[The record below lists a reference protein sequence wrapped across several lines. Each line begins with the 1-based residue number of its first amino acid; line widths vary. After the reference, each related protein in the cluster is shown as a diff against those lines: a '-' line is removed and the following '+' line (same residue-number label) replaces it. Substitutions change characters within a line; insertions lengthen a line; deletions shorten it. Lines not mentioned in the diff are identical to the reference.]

1 MPDICDS
8 CIFLQMFP
16 FFSFFGM
23 QYNTYFFMVVCS
35 RRLLYGY
42 NQKGNAWVM
51 SKKIFKANS
60 NSHNLFGT
68 SVSILEGNFICSS
81 HLEEFDDNSID
92 HGVAYYYNNNSSTDI
107 RDNPEND
114 IINLYPNP
122 TKDFVNLTL
131 PNEISPE
138 SITLNDISG
147 KELQKIDI
155 KNYKLNNQSKE
166 YTFNLK
172 GYPSSVYLILVSD
185 KNNNFSFKLVKN

>member
-1 MPDICDS
+1 
-8 CIFLQMFP
+8 
-16 FFSFFGM
+16 
-23 QYNTYFFMVVCS
+23 MVVCS

-81 HLEEFDDNSID
+81 HLEELEENAID
-92 HGVAYYYNNNSSTDI
+92 HGVAYYYNNNSSTDVS
-107 RDNPEND
+107 DNAENE

-131 PNEISPE
+131 PNEINPE
-138 SITLNDISG
+138 SITLNDING

-155 KNYKLNNQSKE
+155 RIYKLNNQTKE
-166 YTFNLK
+166 YSINLK
-172 GYPSSVYLILVSD
+172 GYPSSFYLILVSV
-185 KNNNFSFKLVKN
+185 KNKSYSFKVVKL